1 MTKKDKQYTIYIR
14 STKESIPVNKEE
26 FDAYYH
32 DINIYRIRQQ
42 RHGRCVCP
50 ASKRLTCD
58 MDCLTCPFHRMGD
71 TRSLD
76 YTETDDEG
84 NETAWVDEI
93 PDDSPLLE
101 DIIIEASEMKALYA
115 RLTDLMPEAIK
126 IGELRL
132 EGLTEDAIGER
143 IGIGRKTYQ
152 ATLRSTVDNAED
164 VLVRY
169 RAEEMCLLIDEIG
182 KITEFSY
189 PLMLKTLDRV
199 VVNTNGKLSFIFQ
212 SGIKIT
218 V

>member
-1 MTKKDKQYTIYIR
+1 MTNNENQYTIYIR
-14 STKESIPVNKEE
+14 STKESIPVSKEE

-50 ASKRLTCD
+50 AHTRLTCD

-71 TRSLD
+71 MRSLH

-115 RLTDLMPEAIK
+115 RLTELMPEAIK
-126 IGELRL
+126 IGEMRP
-132 EGLTEDAIGER
+132 EGLSEDAIGER
-143 IGIGRKTYQ
+143 PK
-152 ATLRSTVDNAED
+152 
-164 VLVRY
+164 
-169 RAEEMCLLIDEIG
+169 
-182 KITEFSY
+182 
-189 PLMLKTLDRV
+189 
-199 VVNTNGKLSFIFQ
+199 
-212 SGIKIT
+212 
-218 V
+218 

>member
-76 YTETDDEG
+76 YTEPMTK
-84 NETAWVDEI
+84 ETK
-93 PDDSPLLE
+93 PPGS
-101 DIIIEASEMKALYA
+101 MKSQTIRLYSKTSLS
-115 RLTDLMPEAIK
+115 RLPK
-126 IGELRL
+126 
-132 EGLTEDAIGER
+132 
-143 IGIGRKTYQ
+143 
-152 ATLRSTVDNAED
+152 
-164 VLVRY
+164 
-169 RAEEMCLLIDEIG
+169 
-182 KITEFSY
+182 
-189 PLMLKTLDRV
+189 
-199 VVNTNGKLSFIFQ
+199 
-212 SGIKIT
+212 
-218 V
+218 

>member
-1 MTKKDKQYTIYIR
+1 MTNNENQYTIYIR
-14 STKESIPVNKEE
+14 STKERIPVSKEE

-115 RLTDLMPEAIK
+115 RLTELMPEAVK
-126 IGELRL
+126 IGDSVKKIQAQLSVYLEELK
-132 EGLTEDAIGER
+132 A
-143 IGIGRKTYQ
+143 KS
-152 ATLRSTVDNAED
+152 AA
-164 VLVRY
+164 
-169 RAEEMCLLIDEIG
+169 
-182 KITEFSY
+182 K
-189 PLMLKTLDRV
+189 
-199 VVNTNGKLSFIFQ
+199 
-212 SGIKIT
+212 
-218 V
+218 

>member
-1 MTKKDKQYTIYIR
+1 MSGLPQTETENLSVGLWLVFCTHFAAEPGVLRFEKSKIGGLFMTNNENQYTIYIR
-14 STKESIPVNKEE
+14 STKESIPVSKEE

-71 TRSLD
+71 MRSLD

-101 DIIIEASEMKALYA
+101 DIIIEASEMKTLYA
-115 RLTDLMPEAIK
+115 RLTELMPEAVK

-132 EGLTEDAIGER
+132 EGLSEDAIGER
-143 IGIGRKTYQ
+143 IGIGRKTFAYRLKKVK
-152 ATLRSTVDNAED
+152 A
-164 VLVRY
+164 VL
-169 RAEEMCLLIDEIG
+169 E
-182 KITEFSY
+182 KEF
-189 PLMLKTLDRV
+189 PD
-199 VVNTNGKLSFIFQ
+199 IF
-212 SGIKIT
+212 
-218 V
+218 

>member
-1 MTKKDKQYTIYIR
+1 MSKKDKQYTIYIR

-58 MDCLTCPFHRMGD
+58 MDCLTCPFQRMGD
-71 TRSLD
+71 MRSLD

-101 DIIIEASEMKALYA
+101 DIVIEASEMKALYA

-143 IGIGRKTYQ
+143 IGIGRKTY
-152 ATLRSTVDNAED
+152 AYRLKKVKA
-164 VLVRY
+164 VL
-169 RAEEMCLLIDEIG
+169 E
-182 KITEFSY
+182 KEF
-189 PLMLKTLDRV
+189 PD
-199 VVNTNGKLSFIFQ
+199 IF
-212 SGIKIT
+212 
-218 V
+218 